1 MASVVTRSYSSAA
14 GIQGFSNGVDRTNHW
29 AGQAAV
35 MATAE
40 PAGDIVTRMC
50 QEARHL
56 LPSAD
61 QASARITSSANDS
74 VRCVTGEKSTRSGRL
89 PGRGAGRDDRVC
101 SERTPGPAAAGPRR
115 IALPPPGNAMDRHA
129 TGRDPVVDEQ

>member
-14 GIQGFSNGVDRTNHW
+14 GVQGFSNGVDRTNHW

-74 VRCVTGEKSTRSGRL
+74 VRWVTGEKSTRSGQ
-89 PGRGAGRDDRVC
+89 P
-101 SERTPGPAAAGPRR
+101 ERAIIRR
-115 IALPPPGNAMDRHA
+115 
-129 TGRDPVVDEQ
+129 

>member
-1 MASVVTRSYSSAA
+1 MSDRPGRRAGATHPAARAERRDVPVARASDAPGPPILVGTQPGSTTLLTTSGHSRSTAMASVVTRSYSSAA
-14 GIQGFSNGVDRTNHW
+14 GVQGFSNGVDRTNHW

-61 QASARITSSANDS
+61 GSPVKNQPAPAN
-74 VRCVTGEKSTRSGRL
+74 RSGR
-89 PGRGAGRDDRVC
+89 
-101 SERTPGPAAAGPRR
+101 
-115 IALPPPGNAMDRHA
+115 
-129 TGRDPVVDEQ
+129 